1 MIYETLST
9 KVAHSTVRKFL
20 LTHEIF
26 FGTEWKRTLKINV
39 NLNCETLWARVV
51 NSGVR
56 VFSLGGGMH
65 DYSRKESRV
74 YDFENNTML
83 MSTDVIIVP
92 VQISSRSVAG
102 NCLTSSQIALQR
114 ISP

>member
-26 FGTEWKRTLKINV
+26 FGIDWKRTLKINV
-39 NLNCETLWARVV
+39 NLNCETLRARVV

-56 VFSLGGGMH
+56 IFSLGAACMIIH
-65 DYSRKESRV
+65 ERKAEYTISK
-74 YDFENNTML
+74 
-83 MSTDVIIVP
+83 II
-92 VQISSRSVAG
+92 R
-102 NCLTSSQIALQR
+102 C
-114 ISP
+114 